1 LLKKQFTLFL
11 IFSLQES
18 HHYRVAAIMV
28 SAPEEKQFV
37 KLVPVL
43 VHLDRIFRGDFPKY
57 LQNMFLT
64 LIA

>member
-1 LLKKQFTLFL
+1 
-11 IFSLQES
+11 
-18 HHYRVAAIMV
+18 MV

-37 KLVPVL
+37 KVMLVL